1 MDKYN
6 AAIDG
11 LMQFIDDSV
20 FFFFAVY
27 TLNGLLHWAGFTAV

>member
-20 FFFFAVY
+20 CNFYAVDSGIIFIHNY
-27 TLNGLLHWAGFTAV
+27 LQFYY